1 MNPHSLSGHMALNH
15 ARLPIPPRS
24 RLVENDG
31 LEPPTPC
38 TSSKCSPAE
47 LILLAAYMIIALA
60 HDESQDKLSEIF
72 LFCKA
77 VEGKRIEAAKHT

>member
-1 MNPHSLSGHMALNH
+1 
-15 ARLPIPPRS
+15 
-24 RLVENDG
+24 
-31 LEPPTPC
+31 
-38 TSSKCSPAE
+38 
-47 LILLAAYMIIALA
+47 MIIALA